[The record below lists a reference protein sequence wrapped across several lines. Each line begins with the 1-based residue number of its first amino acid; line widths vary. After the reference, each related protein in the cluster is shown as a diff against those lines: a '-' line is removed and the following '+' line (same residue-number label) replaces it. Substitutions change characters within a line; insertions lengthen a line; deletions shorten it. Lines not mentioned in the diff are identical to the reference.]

1 MSGRGYGVWCTQCR
15 DFKPRNFFGGRG
27 GTHKLCLICRQ
38 SEAKAVRQIA
48 KLRTQRYLTAE
59 EKRKEEQIK
68 NIAKE
73 FARVTYQNRHLLRK
87 LHSNL
92 KPTENTIKAIERRT
106 AAQETWQVAH
116 DILIQRIE
124 KGENIFSLQQY
135 FEGEP

>member
-73 FARVTYQNRHLLRK
+73 FARETASNQRS
-87 LHSNL
+87 LHRLHRNL
-92 KPTENTIKAIERRT
+92 NPTEATLKAIEQRT
-106 AAQETWQVAH
+106 ASQEAWQIAL
-116 DILIQRIE
+116 DALTQRIE
-124 KGENIFSLQQY
+124 KGENIHSLQQY